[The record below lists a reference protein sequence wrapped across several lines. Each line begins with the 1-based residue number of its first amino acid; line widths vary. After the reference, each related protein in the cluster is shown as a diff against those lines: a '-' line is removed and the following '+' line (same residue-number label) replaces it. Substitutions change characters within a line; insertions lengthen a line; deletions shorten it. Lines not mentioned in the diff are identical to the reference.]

1 MQNFGGHIFQVA
13 TPDFKVQTVYLTGK
27 YCEKIPLITPGF
39 RAYAI
44 NSVVFDYKGHDTCL
58 ILDSCACT
66 SQTVNHSSKT
76 KLERVHA

>member
-27 YCEKIPLITPGF
+27 DCEKIPLITPPF

-44 NSVVFDYKGHDTCL
+44 NSVVFHYKRPRHVYKYG
-58 ILDSCACT
+58 
-66 SQTVNHSSKT
+66 
-76 KLERVHA
+76 